1 VNALYPR
8 EWGTIMKT
16 QRTYKLTVAAVVG
29 ATILAVTSLH
39 PIPAAAQDST
49 ESPLVKQMYNGQY
62 PPKEDY
68 DKFKDQLFYQRAVD
82 AYMLTL
88 PALNTIGM
96 RDGSEAKFG
105 AGYNV
110 LPVWKDRMNAK
121 TWVPT
126 PNADII
132 YSMSYLDLKKTG
144 PLVVSAPPKVI
155 GMFTDFFQRTL
166 TDVGW
171 SGPDRAEGGLYL
183 LVPPDY
189 QGPLPAGYYTFR
201 SPTYNV
207 FLFFRT
213 VLTQGP
219 DGPDAREPVA
229 LAEMTRVYPWGSLE
243 KDRPAMQFPNAS
255 NVPVN
260 MMYPTDFSY
269 WEKLKAFVDYEPV
282 DAIAPETRGILASIG
297 IIKGVPFNPDAQ
309 ARDSLTRAVEETPKM
324 IFAARVAGLADGAD
338 RYYKDRQWL
347 NVWAG
352 TDAGFFRRTYLDI
365 DQRASFFQYVY
376 SSAPA
381 MVNDII
387 NHGSK
392 YPGTYRDG
400 DGDLLAGSNN
410 YKLHLPARIPAAAFW
425 AVTIYNPADGTM
437 PQTDQPFPGTNGLDK
452 PQYNA
457 DGSIDLFFGP
467 TKPQDVNE
475 KNWIQTLRG
484 KAFMVALR
492 LYGSETAFFDQTW
505 KPDDVV
511 KVK

>member
-1 VNALYPR
+1 
-8 EWGTIMKT
+8 MKAKQIQT
-16 QRTYKLTVAAVVG
+16 LTLGCA
-29 ATILAVTSLH
+29 ISLAMIA
-39 PIPAAAQDST
+39 PIAAQDSA
-49 ESPLVKQMYNGQY
+49 ESPLVKQMYDGQY
-62 PPKEDY
+62 PPKDDY
-68 DKFKDQLFYQRAVD
+68 AKFKDQLFYQRAVD

-144 PLVVSAPPKVI
+144 PLVVNAPPHVI

-166 TDVGW
+166 IDVGW
-171 SGPDRAEGGLYL
+171 SGPDKGEGGLYL
-183 LVPPDY
+183 LLPPDY
-189 QGPLPAGYYTFR
+189 QGPVPAGYYTYR
-201 SPTYNV
+201 SDTYNV

-219 DGPDAREPVA
+219 KGPDNREPVA
-229 LAEMTRVYPWGSLE
+229 LAEMTRIYPWGSLE
-243 KDRPAMQFPNAS
+243 KDRLPMKFPNAS
-255 NVPVN
+255 NVAVN

-297 IIKGVPFNPDAQ
+297 IIKGAPFNPDAQ
-309 ARDSLTRAVEETPKM
+309 ARESLTRAVEETPKM
-324 IFAARVAGLADGAD
+324 IFAARVAGRPDGAD
-338 RYYKDRQWL
+338 RYYTDRQWL
-347 NVWAG
+347 NAWAG

-387 NHGSK
+387 NHGSNCADSGRGLLGRDDLQ
-392 YPGTYRDG
+392 PGRRHH
-400 DGDLLAGSNN
+400 A
-410 YKLHLPARIPAAAFW
+410 
-425 AVTIYNPADGTM
+425 ADG
-437 PQTDQPFPGTNGLDK
+437 PAVSRDQ
-452 PQYNA
+452 
-457 DGSIDLFFGP
+457 
-467 TKPQDVNE
+467 
-475 KNWIQTLRG
+475 W
-484 KAFMVALR
+484 
-492 LYGSETAFFDQTW
+492 
-505 KPDDVV
+505 
-511 KVK
+511 